1 MQEKPIIAII
11 YDFDKTLAT
20 SDMQNFKFIENLGMT
35 PAEFWGITSDF
46 SQKNHCERILSYLYV
61 MMIECKKKNIPLTE
75 EYLNSLGQ
83 YIDYYEGVLT
93 WFDRINQYGEEH
105 NVAIEHYIISSGN
118 REILKGTK
126 IADKFTK
133 IFACNY
139 VYDETGIA
147 CWPKMIINYTSKTQ
161 CLFRISKGVL
171 DIRED
176 DKVNEKTA
184 QKRIEFENMI
194 YIGDGITD
202 IPCMTLIKER
212 NGLSIA
218 VYKAGKSETAIPLVS
233 DNRVDAMVT
242 ADYRDGSKLDTLVKA
257 KINLV
262 SICHQKRI

>member
-1 MQEKPIIAII
+1 MPKIVALI

-20 SDMQNFKFIENLGMT
+20 NDMQSFRFIPDLGMSES
-35 PAEFWGITSDF
+35 EFWELTSEF
-46 SQKNHCERILSYLYV
+46 SEKNHCERILSYLFI
-61 MMIECKKKNIPLTE
+61 MIQECKKKGIKLTE
-75 EYLNSLGQ
+75 EYLNSLGSYVQ
-83 YIDYYEGVLT
+83 YYEGVLT
-93 WFDRINQYGEEH
+93 WFDRINEYGKQKG
-105 NVAIEHYIISSGN
+105 VIVEHYIISSGN

-139 VYDETGIA
+139 VYDENGEA

-176 DKVNEKTA
+176 NKVNEKIA
-184 QKRIEFENMI
+184 DKHVEFENMV

-218 VYKAGKSETAIPLVS
+218 VYKSGNSSTAAPLVF
-233 DNRVDAMVT
+233 DKRVDASVT
-242 ADYRDGSKLDTLVKA
+242 ADYRDGSKLDKLVKT
-257 KINLV
+257 KIDMV
-262 SICHQKRI
+262 SLCSK